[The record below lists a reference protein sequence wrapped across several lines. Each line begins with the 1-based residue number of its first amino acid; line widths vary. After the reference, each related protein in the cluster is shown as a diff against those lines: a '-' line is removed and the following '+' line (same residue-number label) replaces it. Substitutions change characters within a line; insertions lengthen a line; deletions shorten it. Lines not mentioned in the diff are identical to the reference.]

1 MQETQEM
8 QVQSLV
14 QEDPVAKE
22 MATHFSIS
30 AWNLGSVSGLGRSP
44 GEGNS
49 YPFQYSCLGN
59 PMDRGAWRAT
69 VHRVTKDLT

>member
-30 AWNLGSVSGLGRSP
+30 AWKIPRTEEPMGYSP
-44 GEGNS
+44 QGCEES
-49 YPFQYSCLGN
+49 DMTEDTYILLCAKQECWAL
-59 PMDRGAWRAT
+59 RIQ
-69 VHRVTKDLT
+69 